1 MHVVVSFRP
10 LASNNAYRSGKCV
23 SGASGAR
30 LTTQVITWVKTET
43 AKRYATPLQ
52 GYIGCFIMNYQ
63 GPEVTNRIFHS
74 FLKTGLVGVEAKARI
89 AVFCSRL
96 IALNSMP
103 TPIEVILETT
113 E

>member
-1 MHVVVSFRP
+1 MFQLRIVSEKR
-10 LASNNAYRSGKCV
+10 V